1 MPPETGN
8 RVDTTG
14 IIGQI
19 SDKAQLP
26 VQSSALPYLL
36 QVMGDPDIDAR
47 KLAEIIERFPSIA
60 VRLIALVNS
69 AWYAPIEPITSVEH
83 ACAHLGFNLVRT
95 VSMSLAVM
103 APFNPNRCAEFES
116 ETYWCTTFL
125 VADSAAKLTACVKN
139 GEELSP
145 DTARAA
151 GLFHNLG
158 LLWLAE
164 AMPLETATAM
174 VAAQSKGIG
183 LNDAL
188 RDCCRTDACEVGGL
202 LGRAWGLPDDLV
214 AGMEHRNN
222 PEYEG
227 NGWEV
232 AALVQSATE
241 IVDAVICGDREPAID
256 SRLERLKI
264 DRSDRDKVLAS
275 VVAKLDETLDMT
287 RTLKL

>member
-1 MPPETGN
+1 MPSETGN

-14 IIGQI
+14 ILGQI

-26 VQSSALPYLL
+26 VQSSALPELL
-36 QVMGDPDIDAR
+36 QVMADPDIDAR
-47 KLAEIIERFPSIA
+47 QLARIIERFPSIA

-69 AWYAPIEPITSVEH
+69 AWYAPIEPISSVER
-83 ACAHLGFNLVRT
+83 ACTHLGFNLVRT

-103 APFNPNRCAEFES
+103 APFNPSRCADFES

-125 VADSAAKLTACVKN
+125 VADSAARLTACVKN
-139 GEELSP
+139 GQELSA

-164 AMPLETATAM
+164 TMPLETAMAM
-174 VAAQSKGIG
+174 AAAQSEGIG

-188 RDCCRTDACEVGGL
+188 RDYCRTDVCEVGGL
-202 LGRAWGLPDDLV
+202 LGRAWGLPDELV
-214 AGMEHRNN
+214 AAMAHRKN
-222 PEYEG
+222 PEYQG

-232 AALVQSATE
+232 AALVQTATE
-241 IVDAVICGDREPAID
+241 IVDAVICGDREPVMD
-256 SRLERLKI
+256 GRLERLAI
-264 DRSDRDKVLAS
+264 DRSDRDSVLAS